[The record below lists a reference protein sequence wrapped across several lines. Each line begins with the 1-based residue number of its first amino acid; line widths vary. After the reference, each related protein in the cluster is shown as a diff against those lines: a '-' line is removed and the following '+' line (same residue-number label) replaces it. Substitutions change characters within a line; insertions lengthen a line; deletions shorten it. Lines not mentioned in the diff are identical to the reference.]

1 MVGMLSLFAQ
11 LNSRSLDPA
20 QDLSRIAAAGHLT
33 STDDYRELAP
43 ACSLWGLE
51 KVRDELGQLLFVRRE
66 LGENNEVHFLI
77 DKLYNLLDV
86 RTFSLALKYAS
97 KPAHA
102 KYANCFCV
110 QEYLVR
116 PFINATTVSFRPDR
130 CIDSRCG
137 QRSRSQPLLSTTTA
151 HSVPKLAQYRRRR

>member
-1 MVGMLSLFAQ
+1 MLSLFAQ

-43 ACSLWGLE
+43 ACSPYGLE
-51 KVRDELGQLLFVRRE
+51 KVRDELAQLLFVRRD

-77 DKLYNLLDV
+77 DKLHNL
-86 RTFSLALKYAS
+86 
-97 KPAHA
+97 
-102 KYANCFCV
+102 
-110 QEYLVR
+110 
-116 PFINATTVSFRPDR
+116 
-130 CIDSRCG
+130 ID
-137 QRSRSQPLLSTTTA
+137 RSRSQPLLSTTTA